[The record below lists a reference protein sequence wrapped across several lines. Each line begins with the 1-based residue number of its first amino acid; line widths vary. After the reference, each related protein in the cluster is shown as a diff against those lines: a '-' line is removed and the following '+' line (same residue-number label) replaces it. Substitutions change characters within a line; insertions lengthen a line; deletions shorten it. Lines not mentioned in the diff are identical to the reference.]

1 LATIVEAVTNPQ
13 TLSII
18 LELATL
24 FFMILGFFRWY
35 DAKYTKIMDTSIK
48 GINERFDQR
57 TNHVNDKLENLQRDV
72 EQLSQNLY
80 KFMEG
85 KALGRRSG
93 ATKSK

>member
-1 LATIVEAVTNPQ
+1 MATIVESIANPQ
-13 TLSII
+13 TLSLI

-35 DAKYTKIMDTSIK
+35 DSKYTRVMDASIK
-48 GINERFDQR
+48 GINERFEQR
-57 TNHVNDKLENLQRDV
+57 TNHVNDKLESLQRDV

-85 KALGRRSG
+85 KALGKRS
-93 ATKSK
+93 TTRSK